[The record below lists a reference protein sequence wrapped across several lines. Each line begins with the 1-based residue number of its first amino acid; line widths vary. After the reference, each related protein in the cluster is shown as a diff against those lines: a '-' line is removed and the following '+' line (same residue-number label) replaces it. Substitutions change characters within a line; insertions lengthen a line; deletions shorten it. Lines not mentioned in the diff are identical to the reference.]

1 MRTMP
6 APLVIP
12 LPADIAE
19 ETAAAI
25 FLKGIAAEFLVH
37 TIRPVKA
44 GDIVLV
50 HAAAGGMGLLLC
62 QWARAL
68 GAEIIGTVSSDAKAE
83 RALAVGC
90 ARAIVY
96 TRQDFVAQVP
106 RLTGGRG
113 ADVIFDGVGA
123 ATFGRSHD
131 ALALRG

>member
-37 TIRPVKA
+37 TIRPIKA
-44 GDIVLV
+44 GDIALV

-83 RALAVGC
+83 PPLAAGWGP
-90 ARAIVY
+90 AIVY
-96 TRQDFVAQVP
+96 TRHDLVAEVL
-106 RLTGGRG
+106 RLP
-113 ADVIFDGVGA
+113 V
-123 ATFGRSHD
+123 
-131 ALALRG
+131 